1 MKEVSCMTHLNPKD
15 CREEHGVYSNTK
27 PYQKMTESQRMI
39 FDHAEANG
47 RCGAK
52 RRSDEEVAKWKDK
65 RAKMTKAE
73 LEEMELQDELNKKTG
88 TWMLIGLGI
97 ALAIFCTMLIVGEL
111 TGNSLVENFTGTY
124 KIGN

>member
-1 MKEVSCMTHLNPKD
+1 MTRLNPKD

-27 PYQKMTESQRMI
+27 PYQNMTESQRMI
-39 FDHAEANG
+39 FDHAEASG

-52 RRSDEEVAKWKDK
+52 RRSNEEVAKWKDK

-73 LEEMELQDELNKKTG
+73 LEEMEQQDELNKRTG

>member
-1 MKEVSCMTHLNPKD
+1 MTHLDPRD
-15 CREEHGVYSNTK
+15 CREEHGVYSNTR
-27 PYQKMTESQRMI
+27 PYQNMTKNQRMI

-47 RCGAK
+47 RSGAK
-52 RRSDEEVAKWKDK
+52 RRSDEEVAKWKEK
-65 RAKMTKAE
+65 RANMTPEE
-73 LEEMELQDELNKKTG
+73 LEEMKQKDELDKWTG

-97 ALAIFCTMLIVGEL
+97 FLAVYCTMLIIGEL